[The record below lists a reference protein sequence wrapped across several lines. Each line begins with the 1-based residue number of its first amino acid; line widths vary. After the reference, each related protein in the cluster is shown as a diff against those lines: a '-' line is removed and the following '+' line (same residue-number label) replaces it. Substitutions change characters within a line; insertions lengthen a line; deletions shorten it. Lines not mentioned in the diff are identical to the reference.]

1 MGMINRLLIVTTRE
15 SFERLMPTV
24 SLIALILI
32 VGIALFE
39 SIRAWLTG
47 ADPQHLVPVFEM
59 PIAQA
64 GKALGKTLTDW
75 MPDWSIPSPFGV
87 IDVKY
92 TAAYIIYEWFKL
104 PIILFLTTYGM
115 TLLRL
120 RISTAWLERTIGR
133 NDLMGAIAGTL
144 MGMVTPVCSCTVTN
158 LYAGLVAG
166 GASQRASSAFLFASP
181 ALNEFAIIFMF
192 VIVGPV
198 GALIYVLAGV
208 IAALVT
214 AYLAP
219 FLGLD
224 PSRFIKDHLNRHAS
238 CSHVNES
245 LLMRAHRETW
255 SLFKRL
261 FGVVLFSGLLAG
273 ILVNFNLTPVAY
285 LKQIG
290 AVWWGPIAAT
300 LLGLP
305 LDINA
310 ASTGPMLVALHQVVP
325 LGTLIAAMMAT
336 TVSSIPE
343 WTMLDR
349 LLGRFNAIKVVLW
362 YATYVMLLGLFLNQL
377 FDLR

>member
-1 MGMINRLLIVTTRE
+1 MINRLLIVTTRE
-15 SFERLMPTV
+15 SFERLMSIV
-24 SLIALILI
+24 SLIALVLI

-39 SIRAWLTG
+39 SVRAWLTG
-47 ADPQHLVPVFEM
+47 ADPQHLFPVFEI

-245 LLMRAHRETW
+245 LLIRAHREAW